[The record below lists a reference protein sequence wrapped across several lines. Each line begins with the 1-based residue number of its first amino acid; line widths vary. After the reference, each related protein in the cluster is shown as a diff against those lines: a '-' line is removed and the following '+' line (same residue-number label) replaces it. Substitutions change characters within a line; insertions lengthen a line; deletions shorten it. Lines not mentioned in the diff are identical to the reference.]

1 MTSWRSAESS
11 PVSLLSTSVFR
22 EHFRLFPFPPEVED
36 ERRDALRDP
45 AEVLPPPVLPCFAK
59 LGVFGGAAAVPPDV
73 EVLLTLCPAATLTL
87 LADLRADLG
96 LLLRSFAFLSM
107 EIKMFSFS
115 FLFLSF

>member
-1 MTSWRSAESS
+1 MTSWRSVESS

-36 ERRDALRDP
+36 ERRDTLRDP
-45 AEVLPPPVLPCFAK
+45 AEVLPAAPPEPPPCFPK
-59 LGVFGGAAAVPPDV
+59 LGVFGTPDV
-73 EVLLTLCPAATLTL
+73 EVLLTLEPEVATLTL

-96 LLLRSFAFLSM
+96 LLFRSLAFLSM

-115 FLFLSF
+115 FLFLF

>member
-22 EHFRLFPFPPEVED
+22 EHFRLFPFPPDVED